1 MIRDESGNQRF
12 FGNYRG
18 VVFDNNDPNK
28 LGRIRVTVPQLFA
41 DTATGW
47 AWPKNS
53 AGLVLQPPPVGQGV
67 WVEFEGGDS
76 SFPIWT
82 GTFGKNVTES
92 NNISIA
98 PLAPGNLYEKFLVKN
113 YNTDG
118 TTDINLV
125 ESITSIASAVDGGSA

>member
-18 VVFDNNDPNK
+18 VVFDNNDPEK
-28 LGRIRVTVPQLFA
+28 LGRIRVKVPQIFA
-41 DTATGW
+41 DIATGW
-47 AWPKNS
+47 AWPKNT
-53 AGLVLQPPPVGQGV
+53 AGISIEVPAVGQGV

-82 GTFGKNVTES
+82 GTFGKNVTDS
-92 NNISIA
+92 NFINIA
-98 PLAPGNLYEKFLVKN
+98 PLAQGTLDERFLVKN

-118 TTDINLV
+118 TTEINLIK
-125 ESITSIASAVDGGSA
+125 SITSIASAIDGGSA

>member
-18 VVFDNNDPNK
+18 VVFDNNDPEK

-41 DTATGW
+41 DTPTGW

-53 AGLVLQPPPVGQGV
+53 SGIVLQAPPIGQGV

-82 GTFGKNVTES
+82 GTFGKNVTDS

-98 PLAPGNLYEKFLVKN
+98 PLAQGNLYEKFLVKN

-118 TTDINLV
+118 TTDINLI
-125 ESITSIASAVDGGSA
+125 ESITSIASAIDGGSA

>member
-18 VVFDNNDPNK
+18 VVFDNNDPDK

-41 DTATGW
+41 DAITGW
-47 AWPKNS
+47 AWPKNAS
-53 AGLVLQPPPVGQGV
+53 GLVLQPPPIGQGV

-98 PLAPGNLYEKFLVKN
+98 PLAAGNLYEKFLVKN

-125 ESITSIASAVDGGSA
+125 ESLTSIASAIDGGSA

>member
-18 VVFDNNDPNK
+18 VVFDNNDPDK

-41 DTATGW
+41 SNATGW

-53 AGLVLQPPPVGQGV
+53 SGLSLQPPPVGQGV

-76 SFPIWT
+76 PFPIWT

-92 NNISIA
+92 NNISIV
-98 PLAPGNLYEKFLVKN
+98 PLSSGNLYEKFLVKN
-113 YNTDG
+113 YNIDG

-125 ESITSIASAVDGGSA
+125 ESITSIASAIDGGSA

>member
-18 VVFDNNDPNK
+18 VVFDNNDPDK

-67 WVEFEGGDS
+67 WIEFEGGDS

>member
-18 VVFDNNDPNK
+18 VVFDNNDPDK

>member
-18 VVFDNNDPNK
+18 VVFDNNDPDK

-41 DTATGW
+41 DSATGW

>member
-18 VVFDNNDPNK
+18 VVFDNNDPDK
-28 LGRIRVTVPQLFA
+28 QGRIRVTVPQLFA
-41 DTATGW
+41 STPTGW
-47 AWPKNS
+47 AWPKNVS
-53 AGLVLQPPPVGQGV
+53 GVVVSPPPIGQGV

-92 NNISIA
+92 SNISIA
-98 PLAPGNLYEKFLVKN
+98 PLDKGNLSERFLVKN

-125 ESITSIASAVDGGSA
+125 ESITSIASAIDGGSA

>member
-18 VVFDNNDPNK
+18 VVFDNNDPEK

-53 AGLVLQPPPVGQGV
+53 SGLVLQPPPIGQGV

-98 PLAPGNLYEKFLVKN
+98 PLAKGNLYEKFLVKN

-125 ESITSIASAVDGGSA
+125 ESITSIASAIDGGSA